1 MNKDIV
7 IKIPEDIREEV
18 KEYFDYDQL
27 TMRIERLEDYKDR
40 ERYSIHFLEEPDDD
54 NIILQILSEAM
65 DISREIEKNG
75 GGPIEEFII
84 HILIKHIRKHQ
95 EEQEVRDFFM
105 EISD

>member
-1 MNKDIV
+1 MSKDII

-27 TMRIERLEDYKDR
+27 TMRIERLEDDKDW
-40 ERYSIHFLEEPDDD
+40 ERYSIYFLEEQGQDD
-54 NIILQILSEAM
+54 IILRIKSEAM
-65 DISREIEKNG
+65 DISRDIEKRG
-75 GGPIEEFII
+75 GGPVEEFII
-84 HILIKHIRKHQ
+84 CMLIGQIKKYE